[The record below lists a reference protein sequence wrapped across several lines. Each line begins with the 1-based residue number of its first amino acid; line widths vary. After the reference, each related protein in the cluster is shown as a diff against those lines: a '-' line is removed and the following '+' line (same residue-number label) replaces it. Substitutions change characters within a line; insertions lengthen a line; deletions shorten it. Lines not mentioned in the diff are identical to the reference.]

1 MLLGHGDLD
10 ELCSHLQVYHAYRP
24 FSTIPREE
32 LGLYGKAAPILRTLR
47 DDHRSSRLR
56 PHLVSPGGKQKG
68 RLEDAHGQYETAQ
81 TRTKDITL
89 MRHTS
94 LQEGV
99 ETYFRNSAV
108 HGDFRQWLVDRSD
121 LQDKPLYPRHARCV
135 RDRGEIDRLHWIEA
149 AQLLNTAALVSLPES
164 CTPLEWLRS
173 LDPREDPGFFGLPQS
188 NPLRRLHGVRGGA
201 DALREQHEDTKMASE
216 FTSARPVT
224 LRCPYEWVQITE
236 MRCEKPC
243 FLCM

>member
-47 DDHRSSRLR
+47 DDHRS
-56 PHLVSPGGKQKG
+56 
-68 RLEDAHGQYETAQ
+68 
-81 TRTKDITL
+81 
-89 MRHTS
+89 
-94 LQEGV
+94 
-99 ETYFRNSAV
+99 
-108 HGDFRQWLVDRSD
+108 D
-121 LQDKPLYPRHARCV
+121 LQDKPLYPRHAVVFVTEGRY
-135 RDRGEIDRLHWIEA
+135 DRLHWIEA

-188 NPLRRLHGVRGGA
+188 NPLRRLHAYVTAA
-201 DALREQHEDTKMASE
+201 DATREQHEDTKMASE
-216 FTSARPVT
+216 VPADSFLMARRFDTVHE
-224 LRCPYEWVQITE
+224 CPACHVAL
-236 MRCEKPC
+236 P
-243 FLCM
+243 L